1 MNPVVLTQHLGVA
14 FDGIPVLRDASVSVE
29 SGEVVALVGGNGS
42 GKTTLLRAM
51 LGLVPLSTGESRLF
65 GTDVRRFRQWWRV
78 GYVPQRGALTMRT
91 ATVAEV
97 VASGRLARRRPF
109 VPARDRESV
118 ERALA
123 RVDLLE
129 RRSARFI
136 HLSGGQQQ
144 RVLIARALVG
154 EPELLLLDEPLAAMD
169 VPSQDRLADLI
180 LGLNAEDGLTVV
192 VVLHELG
199 PFAPGID
206 RAVTLSNGRV
216 VANGPLMSTTQVHA
230 HPHGH
235 EVELAHTPPLV
246 IGAMDSHHQRH

>member
-1 MNPVVLTQHLGVA
+1 MNPVVQTRHLGVA
-14 FDGIPVLRDASVSVE
+14 FDTIPVLRDVSVSVE

-51 LGLVPLSTGESRLF
+51 LGLVPLTTGESRLF
-65 GTDVRRFRQWWRV
+65 GTDVRRFREWWRV
-78 GYVPQRGALTMRT
+78 GYVPQRGALSMRT

-109 VPARDRESV
+109 VPSRDRELV
-118 ERALA
+118 DGALA
-123 RVDLLE
+123 RVDLVE

-154 EPELLLLDEPLAAMD
+154 EPDVLMLDEPLAAMD
-169 VPSQDRLADLI
+169 VPSQDRLAELV
-180 LGLNAEDGLTVV
+180 LGLNTAGGLTVV

-216 VANGPLMSTTQVHA
+216 VADGPLVSSAQVHA
-230 HPHGH
+230 HSHGH
-235 EVELAHTPPLV
+235 EVELTQTPPLV
-246 IGAMDSHHQRH
+246 IGAMDSHHQGR